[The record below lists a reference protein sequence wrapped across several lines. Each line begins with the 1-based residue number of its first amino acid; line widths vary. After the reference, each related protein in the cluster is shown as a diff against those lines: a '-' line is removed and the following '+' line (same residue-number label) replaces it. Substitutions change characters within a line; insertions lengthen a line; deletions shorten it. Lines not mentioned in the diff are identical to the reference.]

1 MPQIKL
7 IRAYD
12 QAAVKRASG
21 YKILVD
27 RLWPRGLAKADLP
40 YQWWL
45 KELAPSSELRKW
57 FNHQEERY
65 PECKQRYLDE
75 IAANPLSAAVL
86 DFISLCL
93 QSEDVILIYGAKNEQ
108 HNQAVVLKAWL
119 EQKLE

>member
-27 RLWPRGLAKADLP
+27 CLWPRGLAKADLP

-65 PECKQRYLDE
+65 PEFKQRYLAE

>member
-45 KELAPSSELRKW
+45 KELAPSSELR
-57 FNHQEERY
+57 
-65 PECKQRYLDE
+65 
-75 IAANPLSAAVL
+75 
-86 DFISLCL
+86 
-93 QSEDVILIYGAKNEQ
+93 
-108 HNQAVVLKAWL
+108 
-119 EQKLE
+119 

>member
-40 YQWWL
+40 YQWG
-45 KELAPSSELRKW
+45 S
-57 FNHQEERY
+57 
-65 PECKQRYLDE
+65 
-75 IAANPLSAAVL
+75 
-86 DFISLCL
+86 
-93 QSEDVILIYGAKNEQ
+93 GAK
-108 HNQAVVLKAWL
+108 LKL
-119 EQKLE
+119 SVDQSNCV

>member
-45 KELAPSSELRKW
+45 KELA
-57 FNHQEERY
+57 QV
-65 PECKQRYLDE
+65 
-75 IAANPLSAAVL
+75 LS
-86 DFISLCL
+86 
-93 QSEDVILIYGAKNEQ
+93 
-108 HNQAVVLKAWL
+108 
-119 EQKLE
+119 